1 MPRKPTASA
10 QSGYRGSADS
20 PRRQTGYT
28 ASGAR
33 RADRAAQFMP
43 FAALSGYYDFVHRE
57 EHVTEPRHEL
67 TEEEAEALS
76 RALLGLRR
84 GDAVQLV
91 YYDAGRYLVR
101 EGTVTGIDM
110 VYRNLGLDGER
121 IPFETIRS
129 IRQEGEQAIR

>member
-1 MPRKPTASA
+1 MPRRSPASA
-10 QSGYRGSADS
+10 SDGYGNRSV
-20 PRRQTGYT
+20 PKRQAGYT

-43 FAALSGYYDFVHRE
+43 FAALSGYYDFVRRE

-84 GDAVQLV
+84 GDAIQLV
-91 YYDAGRYLVR
+91 YYHAGRYLVR

-110 VYRNLGLDGER
+110 VYRSLGLDGER
-121 IPFETIRS
+121 ISFEAIRS